1 MEEDL
6 STHVYAT
13 LMLCGNCT
21 QEVGCHAL
29 VQTRVSQRFQ
39 HIWQKFGSNSHS
51 CNIRYVIG
59 AYKLVIFIAIFF
71 RADRSWCQLIE
82 PGHKQPNQYPRIS
95 YGTVDV
101 HWWGLLSAALVQ
113 PLRGASLVYQE
124 LGKGMKSL

>member
-29 VQTRVSQRFQ
+29 VQTRVSQRFL
-39 HIWQKFGSNSHS
+39 HIYQKFGSNSHS

-59 AYKLVIFIAIFF
+59 AYKLVIFIVIFF
-71 RADRSWCQLIE
+71 RAERCWCQE
-82 PGHKQPNQYPRIS
+82 PG
-95 YGTVDV
+95 
-101 HWWGLLSAALVQ
+101 
-113 PLRGASLVYQE
+113 
-124 LGKGMKSL
+124 

>member
-39 HIWQKFGSNSHS
+39 HI
-51 CNIRYVIG
+51 
-59 AYKLVIFIAIFF
+59 
-71 RADRSWCQLIE
+71 
-82 PGHKQPNQYPRIS
+82 
-95 YGTVDV
+95 
-101 HWWGLLSAALVQ
+101 
-113 PLRGASLVYQE
+113 
-124 LGKGMKSL
+124 

>member
-29 VQTRVSQRFQ
+29 VQTRVSQRFL
-39 HIWQKFGSNSHS
+39 HIYQKFGSNSHS

-59 AYKLVIFIAIFF
+59 AYKLVIFIVIVTAKPDCGCDQAMDWNPPATHHPTTNF
-71 RADRSWCQLIE
+71 
-82 PGHKQPNQYPRIS
+82 
-95 YGTVDV
+95 
-101 HWWGLLSAALVQ
+101 
-113 PLRGASLVYQE
+113 
-124 LGKGMKSL
+124 